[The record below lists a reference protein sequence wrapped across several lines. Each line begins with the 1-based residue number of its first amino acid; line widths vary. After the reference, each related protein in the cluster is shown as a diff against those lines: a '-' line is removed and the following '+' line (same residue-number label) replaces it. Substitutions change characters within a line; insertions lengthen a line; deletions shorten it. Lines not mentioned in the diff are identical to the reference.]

1 MMKALYL
8 GVDVGTSSVKL
19 TCIDASGYV
28 VATASEPY
36 ACQEPR
42 PGWREID
49 PQIWWDAVRAASLTL
64 GRRVDMSL
72 IAGVGATG
80 QMHTTVL
87 VNEDGT
93 SACPAIMWNDQRTI
107 DIISQEKQ
115 WAEGAGLP
123 SVARFLSTGVPAV
136 NLAWLANHAPAT
148 MARARSVLTAS
159 DWIAY
164 KFGGRLGMDFCG
176 ASTTGLYDN
185 EQRMWIGE
193 ACDHFGVSR
202 SLLPPV
208 EAADEVI
215 GCVSGTASKETG
227 VPEGAVIVRGTG
239 DNPAAAICTGC
250 LLLGV
255 PIISLGTSGVLMYA
269 TDGVHAP
276 DVGKPVLF
284 KWSAGL
290 KTLTQLSVR
299 SCGGAK
305 EWWYG
310 GILKTNT
317 YDLEDKDVENPLY
330 DMRDLLFY
338 PHLSGEKVI
347 HGCPAVRG
355 AFLGLDLDTTRSELQ
370 RALMEGVAFSLRA
383 LRDAAVGSQEW
394 RRIGLVG
401 GGAKN
406 DFWCSILSSVLDTE
420 LMRLNSSG
428 AGQGAALLALAASS
442 GCDLADVAARACETQ
457 DVVRPNKEAHALYEQ
472 RFSRYM
478 RIFEALDHVYEL
490 TAS

>member
-1 MMKALYL
+1 MMKAFYL

-19 TCIDASGYV
+19 TCIDASGRV

-36 ACQEPR
+36 AYQEPR

-49 PQIWWDAVRAASLTL
+49 PQIWWGAVCAASSAL
-64 GRRVDMSL
+64 GQHVDLSL

-87 VNEDGT
+87 VDEDGV
-93 SACPAIMWNDQRTI
+93 SVCPAIMWNDQRAIGT
-107 DIISQEKQ
+107 ISQEKQ
-115 WAEGAGLP
+115 WAEGAGLS

-136 NLAWLANHAPAT
+136 NLAWLANHAPAS

-164 KFGGRLGMDFCG
+164 KFGGRLGMDCCG
-176 ASTTGLYDN
+176 ASTTGLYDD
-185 EQRMWIGE
+185 EQGIWIAE
-193 ACDHFGVSR
+193 ACDHFGVPR
-202 SLLPPV
+202 SLLPPI
-208 EAADEVI
+208 EAADAVV
-215 GCVSGTASKETG
+215 GCVSRAASKETG
-227 VPEGAVIVRGTG
+227 VPEGAIIVRGTG

-255 PIISLGTSGVLMYA
+255 PTISLGTSGVLMYA
-269 TDGVHAP
+269 TDGVHMP

-290 KTLTQLSVR
+290 RTLTQLSAR

-310 GILKTNT
+310 EILQTDT
-317 YDLEDKDVENPLY
+317 YDLEDKGVEDPLY

-347 HGCPAVRG
+347 HSCPTVRG

-383 LRDAAVGSQEW
+383 LRDAVTESREW
-394 RRIGLVG
+394 GRIGLVG

-420 LMRLNSSG
+420 LMRPNSSG

-442 GCDLADVAARACETQ
+442 GRDLADVAACACEAR
-457 DVVRPNKEAHALYEQ
+457 DVVRPNKEARALYER

-478 RIFEALDHVYEL
+478 HIFEALDHIYEL